1 MSLILSKPSYP
12 FDPIWT
18 SEKLAKALRTELA
31 ELEAVAAVADRS
43 YRPVQIEPGSTRE
56 VFSAKPRLKAIQRRI
71 KEVILQRVGFPEYL
85 TGSVK
90 GRDYITNA
98 KLHAGARI
106 LICEDVS
113 KFFPS
118 VTAER
123 VHDIWRH
130 FFGFGDEVA
139 RLLTKL
145 TTKAGTLP
153 QGAST
158 SSYLANLVLWRDE
171 PHLQAK
177 LAEHGLTYSRYV
189 DDMAMSSNLYIT
201 PAEQERIIAD
211 VYGVLRRN
219 GLSAKRKKHEIS
231 SSSQRMIVT
240 KVIVNVKPS
249 WSKARRSAVRTQV
262 YELEK
267 RVASG
272 GDGTDLRKFADRTS
286 NLVGQLGR
294 FHAREAGLLRARV
307 RNARETIYAAAQ
319 AFDATSKVPCAL
331 QSSGH
336 ESPPPWET
344 LLAQ

>member
-18 SEKLAKALRTELA
+18 SEKLAKALRIELA
-31 ELEAVAAVADRS
+31 ELEAIAAVADRS
-43 YRPVQIEPGSTRE
+43 YRPVRMGPGSTRE

-71 KEVILQRVGFPEYL
+71 KEAILQRVRFPEYL

-90 GRDYITNA
+90 GRDYVTNA
-98 KLHAGARI
+98 RLHAGARF

-118 VTAER
+118 VSAER
-123 VHDIWRH
+123 AWDIWRH

-171 PHLQAK
+171 PYLQAK

-189 DDMAMSSNLYIT
+189 DDMAMSSKLYIT

-211 VYGVLRRN
+211 VYGMLRRN

-267 RVASG
+267 RVTAEDIG
-272 GDGTDLRKFADRTS
+272 AELHKFADRTA

-294 FHAREAGLLRARV
+294 FHVREAGLLRARV
-307 RNARETIYAAAQ
+307 RKAREVMNRTTRIHSIIS
-319 AFDATSKVPCAL
+319 TTTGVH
-331 QSSGH
+331 QSSGLVGV
-336 ESPPPWET
+336 PP
-344 LLAQ
+344 